1 MNKNVRKYL
10 RDIRSLFPKFGKEER
25 KYLNGI
31 KSMIADCPN
40 EESLSDR
47 ERLEAAY
54 GTPEEVVRGFYV
66 GSSCAVSGKADD
78 RYILK
83 YMSLARRKFPFVRH
97 PEEEYLQNKAWSI
110 EDWFSDKELKNVD
123 DIINV
128 FGEPDDIYTE
138 YLGLRENDSYLGRY
152 RTYRR
157 KRNAACACL
166 LILVLVLT
174 AAGRWIDLSSVKR
187 SDNGGITLKTASTA
201 GDGENG
207 MIDSPENGKTQ
218 MGAEIT
224 FVGKEKPDTYQSE
237 TVQPGQSSS
246 GSSGNS
252 YTQIQQVG
260 EIKQLDMRSEQKI
273 EGIYTNKNADVVI
286 GYTDISNLKCSIS
299 DIRKI
304 TGLNVGTYRIDMP
317 DKFETANAYLTGQ
330 LVEGNNDIDIFILYA
345 DTALGDLLDEEG
357 ICYPLNSSK
366 IISEENEMMFD
377 DIADGFKTESGSIWG
392 IPCNYYMFVMAA
404 LPENMGKEGL
414 SEDIFDDIF
423 TMTDALKSLSLDD
436 RNKKVYIM
444 GEQYGLA
451 LMSSY
456 IANNK
461 GNTDYSSELFRNF
474 FKVMWDGWN
483 MYGQS
488 GWANHK
494 LMGSGNRTV
503 KINGKKTQLS
513 TYKLARYFDEETTLF
528 NMVTERDIL
537 NEDILPEGARIYPIP
552 PISKDYRPEYNGQ
565 MVMVINP
572 NSRHKENALKVL
584 EAVTEFNHQTGQ
596 LGVIY
601 DNISDYP
608 DFYETDSDVF
618 KQIYEINKN
627 AVFSPGGIALSV
639 WSNDIRPYQQKKTDL
654 DTVIKTMQDKEAA
667 LDELIFE
674 KTKGKQG

>member
-10 RDIRSLFPKFGKEER
+10 RDIRSLFPKFGKKER
-25 KYLNGI
+25 KYLDGF
-31 KSMIADCPN
+31 KSMIEDCPD

-54 GTPEEVVRGFYV
+54 GTPEEVVRGFFK
-66 GSSCAVSGKADD
+66 GDILAASGKAED

-83 YMSLARRKFPFVRH
+83 YISLARRKFPYISK

-110 EDWFSDKELKNVD
+110 EDWFSEKELRNVD

-128 FGEPDDIYTE
+128 FGEPGDIYTE
-138 YLGLRENDSYLGRY
+138 YLGLRENGSYLGRY

-157 KRNAACACL
+157 KRYAACACL
-166 LILVLVLT
+166 LILTLVVT
-174 AAGRWIDLSSVKR
+174 AVGQWVYLSPVRR
-187 SDNGGITLKTASTA
+187 SNDGGITIKTASVV
-201 GDGENG
+201 GGGEDG
-207 MIDSPENGKTQ
+207 MTDSSEYGKTQ
-218 MGAEIT
+218 T
-224 FVGKEKPDTYQSE
+224 DVGYSG
-237 TVQPGQSSS
+237 TVQPEMVQQDSIPTDSIGNAS
-246 GSSGNS
+246 G
-252 YTQIQQVG
+252 YYVQPVG
-260 EIKQLDMRSEQKI
+260 EITQLDMRSEQKI
-273 EGIYTNKNADVVI
+273 ERIYNNKNADAVI

-317 DKFETANAYLTGQ
+317 DNLETANAYLTGQ
-330 LVEGNNDIDIFILYA
+330 LVEGNNDIDIFILNA
-345 DTALGDLLDEEG
+345 NTAFGDLLDEEG

-392 IPCNYYMFVMAA
+392 IPCNYYMYVIAT
-404 LPENMGKEGL
+404 LPENMEKEGL
-414 SEDIFDDIF
+414 SEDIFDDVF
-423 TMTDALKSLSLDD
+423 NMTDALKSLSLDD

-444 GEQYGLA
+444 GEQYGFA
-451 LMSSY
+451 LLSSY

-461 GNTDYSSELFRNF
+461 GYTDYNSELFRNS
-474 FKVMWDGWN
+474 FKVMWDGWV
-483 MYGQS
+483 MYSQG
-488 GWANHK
+488 GWGNHK

-503 KINGKKTQLS
+503 RINGKKTQLS

-528 NMVTERDIL
+528 NMVTEREIL

-552 PISKDYRPEYNGQ
+552 PISKEYKPEYNAS

-596 LGVIY
+596 LGVVY
-601 DNISDYP
+601 ENISDYP
-608 DFYETDSDVF
+608 EFYETDSDFF

-667 LDELIFE
+667 LDELILE

>member
-10 RDIRSLFPKFGKEER
+10 RDIRSLFPKFGKKER
-25 KYLNGI
+25 KYLDGF
-31 KSMIADCPN
+31 KSMIEDCPD

-54 GTPEEVVRGFYV
+54 GTPEEVVRGFFK
-66 GSSCAVSGKADD
+66 GDICAASGKAED

-83 YMSLARRKFPFVRH
+83 YISLARRKFPYISK
-97 PEEEYLQNKAWSI
+97 PEEEYLQDKAWSI
-110 EDWFSDKELKNVD
+110 EDWFSEKELRNVD

-128 FGEPDDIYTE
+128 FGEPGDIYTE
-138 YLGLRENDSYLGRY
+138 YLGLRENGSYLGRY

-157 KRNAACACL
+157 KRYAACACL
-166 LILVLVLT
+166 LILTLVVT
-174 AAGRWIDLSSVKR
+174 AVGQWVYLSPVRR
-187 SDNGGITLKTASTA
+187 SNDGGITIKTASVV
-201 GDGENG
+201 GGGEDG
-207 MIDSPENGKTQ
+207 MTDSSEYGKTQ
-218 MGAEIT
+218 TDAGYS
-224 FVGKEKPDTYQSE
+224 G
-237 TVQPGQSSS
+237 TVQPEMVQQDSIPTDSIGNAS
-246 GSSGNS
+246 G
-252 YTQIQQVG
+252 YYVQPVG
-260 EIKQLDMRSEQKI
+260 EITQLDMRSEQKI
-273 EGIYTNKNADVVI
+273 ERIYNNKNADVVI

-317 DKFETANAYLTGQ
+317 DNIETANAYLTGQ

-377 DIADGFKTESGSIWG
+377 DIADGYKTESGSIWG

-404 LPENMGKEGL
+404 LPENMEKEGL
-414 SEDIFDDIF
+414 SEDIFDDVF
-423 TMTDALKSLSLDD
+423 NMTDALKSLSLDD

-444 GEQYGLA
+444 GEQYGFA

-483 MYGQS
+483 MYGQG

-552 PISKDYRPEYNGQ
+552 PISMDYRPKYNGQ

-601 DNISDYP
+601 ENISDYP

-667 LDELIFE
+667 LDELILE
-674 KTKGKQG
+674 KAKGKQG

>member
-10 RDIRSLFPKFGKEER
+10 RDIRSLFPKFGKKER
-25 KYLNGI
+25 KYLDGF
-31 KSMIADCPN
+31 KSMIEDCPD

-54 GTPEEVVRGFYV
+54 GTPEEVVRGFFK
-66 GSSCAVSGKADD
+66 GDICAASGKAED

-83 YMSLARRKFPFVRH
+83 YISLARRKFPYISK
-97 PEEEYLQNKAWSI
+97 PEEEYLQNKVWSI
-110 EDWFSDKELKNVD
+110 EDWFSEKELRNVD

-128 FGEPDDIYTE
+128 FGEPGDIYTE
-138 YLGLRENDSYLGRY
+138 YLGLRENGSYLGRY

-157 KRNAACACL
+157 KRDAACACL
-166 LILVLVLT
+166 LILTLVVT
-174 AAGRWIDLSSVKR
+174 AVGQWVYLSPVRR
-187 SDNGGITLKTASTA
+187 SNDGGITIKTASVV
-201 GDGENG
+201 GGGEDG
-207 MIDSPENGKTQ
+207 MTDSSEYGKTQ
-218 MGAEIT
+218 TDAGYS
-224 FVGKEKPDTYQSE
+224 G
-237 TVQPGQSSS
+237 TVQPEMVQQDSIPTDSIGNVS
-246 GSSGNS
+246 G
-252 YTQIQQVG
+252 YYMQPVG
-260 EIKQLDMRSEQKI
+260 EIKQLDIRSEQKI

-317 DKFETANAYLTGQ
+317 DNLETANAYLTGQ
-330 LVEGNNDIDIFILYA
+330 LVEGNNDIDIFILNA

-392 IPCNYYMFVMAA
+392 IPCSYYMFVMAA
-404 LPENMGKEGL
+404 LPENMEKEGL

-444 GEQYGLA
+444 GDQYGFA

-461 GNTDYSSELFRNF
+461 GNTDYNSELFRNS
-474 FKVMWDGWN
+474 FKVMWDGWE
-483 MYGQS
+483 MYSQG
-488 GWANHK
+488 GWGNHK

-503 KINGKKTQLS
+503 RINGKKTQLS
-513 TYKLARYFDEETTLF
+513 TYKLARFFDEETTLF

-552 PISKDYRPEYNGQ
+552 PISKEYKPECNVS

-601 DNISDYP
+601 ENISDYP
-608 DFYETDSDVF
+608 EFYETDSDFF

-627 AVFSPGGIALSV
+627 AVFLPGGITLSV

-667 LDELIFE
+667 LDELILE

>member
-10 RDIRSLFPKFGKEER
+10 RDIRSLFPKFGKKER
-25 KYLNGI
+25 KYLDGF
-31 KSMIADCPN
+31 KSMIEDCPD

-54 GTPEEVVRGFYV
+54 GTPEEVVCGFFK
-66 GSSCAVSGKADD
+66 GDICAASGKAED

-83 YMSLARRKFPFVRH
+83 YISLARRKFPYISK

-110 EDWFSDKELKNVD
+110 EDWFSEKELRNVD

-128 FGEPDDIYTE
+128 FGEPGDIYTE
-138 YLGLRENDSYLGRY
+138 YLGLRENGSYLGRY

-157 KRNAACACL
+157 KRYAACACL
-166 LILVLVLT
+166 LILTLVVT
-174 AAGRWIDLSSVKR
+174 AIGQWVYLSPVRR
-187 SDNGGITLKTASTA
+187 SNDGGITIKTASVV
-201 GDGENG
+201 GGGEDG
-207 MIDSPENGKTQ
+207 MTDSSEYGKTQ
-218 MGAEIT
+218 TDAEYS
-224 FVGKEKPDTYQSE
+224 G
-237 TVQPGQSSS
+237 TVQPEMVQQDSIPTDSIGNAS
-246 GSSGNS
+246 G
-252 YTQIQQVG
+252 YYMQPVG
-260 EIKQLDMRSEQKI
+260 EIKQLDIRSEQKI
-273 EGIYTNKNADVVI
+273 EGIYNNKNADVVI

-317 DKFETANAYLTGQ
+317 DNLETANAYLTGQ
-330 LVEGNNDIDIFILYA
+330 LVEGNNDIDIFILNA
-345 DTALGDLLDEEG
+345 NTAFGDLLDEEG

-392 IPCNYYMFVMAA
+392 IPCNYYMYVIAT
-404 LPENMGKEGL
+404 LPENMEIEGL

-444 GEQYGLA
+444 GEQYGFA

-461 GNTDYSSELFRNF
+461 GNTDYNSALFRNS
-474 FKVMWDGWN
+474 FKVMWDGWE
-483 MYGQS
+483 MYSQG
-488 GWANHK
+488 GLGNHK

-503 KINGKKTQLS
+503 RINGKKTQLS

-552 PISKDYRPEYNGQ
+552 PISKEYKPEYNAS

-601 DNISDYP
+601 ENISDYP
-608 DFYETDSDVF
+608 EFYETDSDFF

-627 AVFSPGGIALSV
+627 AVFSPGGITLSV

-667 LDELIFE
+667 LDELILE

>member
-10 RDIRSLFPKFGKEER
+10 RDIRSLFPKFGKKER
-25 KYLNGI
+25 KYLDGF
-31 KSMIADCPN
+31 KSMIEDCPD

-54 GTPEEVVRGFYV
+54 GTPEEVVRGFFK
-66 GSSCAVSGKADD
+66 GDICAASGKAED

-83 YMSLARRKFPFVRH
+83 YISLARRKFPYISK

-110 EDWFSDKELKNVD
+110 EDWFSEKELRNVD

-128 FGEPDDIYTE
+128 FGEPGDIYTE
-138 YLGLRENDSYLGRY
+138 YLGLRENGSYLGRY

-157 KRNAACACL
+157 KRYAACACL
-166 LILVLVLT
+166 LILTLVVT
-174 AAGRWIDLSSVKR
+174 AVGQWVYLSPVRR
-187 SDNGGITLKTASTA
+187 SNDGGITIKTASVV
-201 GDGENG
+201 GGGEDG
-207 MIDSPENGKTQ
+207 MTDSSEYGKTQ
-218 MGAEIT
+218 TDAGYS
-224 FVGKEKPDTYQSE
+224 G
-237 TVQPGQSSS
+237 TVQPEMVQQDSIPTDSIGNAS
-246 GSSGNS
+246 G
-252 YTQIQQVG
+252 YYVQPVG
-260 EIKQLDMRSEQKI
+260 EITQLDMRSEQKI

-317 DKFETANAYLTGQ
+317 DNFETANAYLTGQ

-345 DTALGDLLDEEG
+345 DSTSGDLLDEEG

-392 IPCNYYMFVMAA
+392 IPCNCYMYVIAT
-404 LPENMGKEGL
+404 LPENMEIEGL

-444 GEQYGLA
+444 GEQYGFA

-461 GNTDYSSELFRNF
+461 GNTDYNSELFRNS
-474 FKVMWDGWN
+474 FKVMWNGWE
-483 MYGQS
+483 MYSQG
-488 GWANHK
+488 GWGNHK

-552 PISKDYRPEYNGQ
+552 PISKEYKPECNVS

-596 LGVIY
+596 LGVVY
-601 DNISDYP
+601 ENISDYP
-608 DFYETDSDVF
+608 EFYETDSDFF

-627 AVFSPGGIALSV
+627 AVFSPGGITLSV

-667 LDELIFE
+667 LDELILE

>member
-10 RDIRSLFPKFGKEER
+10 RDIRSLFPKFGKKER
-25 KYLNGI
+25 KYLDGF
-31 KSMIADCPN
+31 KSMIEDCPD

-54 GTPEEVVRGFYV
+54 GTPEEVVRGFFK
-66 GSSCAVSGKADD
+66 GDICAASGKAED

-83 YMSLARRKFPFVRH
+83 YISLARRKFPYISK

-110 EDWFSDKELKNVD
+110 EDWFSEKELRNVD

-128 FGEPDDIYTE
+128 FGEPGDIYTE
-138 YLGLRENDSYLGRY
+138 YLGLRENGSYLGRY

-157 KRNAACACL
+157 KRYAACACL
-166 LILVLVLT
+166 LILTLVVT
-174 AAGRWIDLSSVKR
+174 AVGQWVYLSPVRR
-187 SDNGGITLKTASTA
+187 SNDGGITIKTASVV
-201 GDGENG
+201 GGGEDG
-207 MIDSPENGKTQ
+207 MTDSSEYGKTQ
-218 MGAEIT
+218 TDAGYS
-224 FVGKEKPDTYQSE
+224 G
-237 TVQPGQSSS
+237 TVQPEMVQQDSIPTDSIGNAS
-246 GSSGNS
+246 G
-252 YTQIQQVG
+252 YYVQPVG
-260 EIKQLDMRSEQKI
+260 EITQLDMRSEQKI
-273 EGIYTNKNADVVI
+273 ERIYNNKNADVVI

-317 DKFETANAYLTGQ
+317 DNIETANAYLTGQ

-377 DIADGFKTESGSIWG
+377 DIADGYKTESGSIWG

-404 LPENMGKEGL
+404 LPENMEKEGL
-414 SEDIFDDIF
+414 SEDIFDDVF
-423 TMTDALKSLSLDD
+423 NMTDALKSLSLDD

-444 GEQYGLA
+444 GEQYGFA

-483 MYGQS
+483 MYGQG

-552 PISKDYRPEYNGQ
+552 PISMDYRPKYNGQ

-601 DNISDYP
+601 ENISDYP

-667 LDELIFE
+667 LDELILE

>member
-10 RDIRSLFPKFGKEER
+10 RDIRSLFPKFGKKER
-25 KYLNGI
+25 KYLDGF
-31 KSMIADCPN
+31 KSMIEDCPD

-54 GTPEEVVRGFYV
+54 GTPEEVVRGFFK
-66 GSSCAVSGKADD
+66 GDICAASGKAED

-83 YMSLARRKFPFVRH
+83 YISLARRKFPYISK

-110 EDWFSDKELKNVD
+110 EDWFSEKELRNVD

-128 FGEPDDIYTE
+128 FGEPGDIYTE
-138 YLGLRENDSYLGRY
+138 YLGLRENGSYLGRY

-157 KRNAACACL
+157 KRYAACACL
-166 LILVLVLT
+166 LILTLVVT
-174 AAGRWIDLSSVKR
+174 AVGQWVYLSPVRR
-187 SDNGGITLKTASTA
+187 SNDGGITIKTASVV
-201 GDGENG
+201 GGGEDG
-207 MIDSPENGKTQ
+207 MTDSSEYGKTQ
-218 MGAEIT
+218 TDAEYS
-224 FVGKEKPDTYQSE
+224 G
-237 TVQPGQSSS
+237 TVQPEMVQQDSIPTDSIGNAS
-246 GSSGNS
+246 G
-252 YTQIQQVG
+252 YYMQPVG
-260 EIKQLDMRSEQKI
+260 EIKQLDIRSEQKI
-273 EGIYTNKNADVVI
+273 EGIYNNKNADVVI

-317 DKFETANAYLTGQ
+317 DNLETANAYLTGQ

-392 IPCNYYMFVMAA
+392 IPCNYYMYVIAT
-404 LPENMGKEGL
+404 LPENMEIEGL

-444 GEQYGLA
+444 GEQYGFA
-451 LMSSY
+451 LMSTY

-552 PISKDYRPEYNGQ
+552 PISKEYKPEYNAS

-601 DNISDYP
+601 ENISDYP
-608 DFYETDSDVF
+608 EFYETDSDFF

-627 AVFSPGGIALSV
+627 AVFSPGGITLSV

-667 LDELIFE
+667 LDELILE

>member
-10 RDIRSLFPKFGKEER
+10 RDIRSLFPKFGKKER
-25 KYLNGI
+25 KYLDGF
-31 KSMIADCPN
+31 KSMIEDCPD

-47 ERLEAAY
+47 ERREAAY
-54 GTPEEVVRGFYV
+54 GTPEEVVRGFFK
-66 GSSCAVSGKADD
+66 GDKCAASGKAED

-83 YMSLARRKFPFVRH
+83 YISLARRKFPYISK

-110 EDWFSDKELKNVD
+110 EDWFSEKELRNVD

-128 FGEPDDIYTE
+128 FGEPGDIYTE
-138 YLGLRENDSYLGRY
+138 YLGLRENGSYLGRY

-157 KRNAACACL
+157 KRYAACACL
-166 LILVLVLT
+166 LILTLVVT
-174 AAGRWIDLSSVKR
+174 AVGQWVYLSPVRR
-187 SDNGGITLKTASTA
+187 SNDGGITIKTASVV
-201 GDGENG
+201 GGGEDG
-207 MIDSPENGKTQ
+207 MTDSSEYGKTQ
-218 MGAEIT
+218 TDAGYS
-224 FVGKEKPDTYQSE
+224 G
-237 TVQPGQSSS
+237 TVQPEMVQQDSIPTDSIGNAS
-246 GSSGNS
+246 G
-252 YTQIQQVG
+252 YYMQPVG

-317 DKFETANAYLTGQ
+317 DNLETANAYLTGQ

-345 DTALGDLLDEEG
+345 NTALGDLLDEEG

-392 IPCNYYMFVMAA
+392 IPWNYYMFVMAA
-404 LPENMGKEGL
+404 LPENMEKEGL
-414 SEDIFDDIF
+414 SEDIFDDVF
-423 TMTDALKSLSLDD
+423 NMTDALKSLSLDY

-461 GNTDYSSELFRNF
+461 GNTDYNSELFRNS
-474 FKVMWDGWN
+474 FKVMWDGWE
-483 MYGQS
+483 MYSQG
-488 GWANHK
+488 GWGNHK

-552 PISKDYRPEYNGQ
+552 PISKEYKPECNVS

-596 LGVIY
+596 LGVVY
-601 DNISDYP
+601 ENISDYP

-654 DTVIKTMQDKEAA
+654 DTIIKTMQDKEAA

>member
-10 RDIRSLFPKFGKEER
+10 RDIRSLFPKFGKKER
-25 KYLNGI
+25 KYLDGF
-31 KSMIADCPN
+31 KSMIEDCPD

-54 GTPEEVVRGFYV
+54 GTPEEVVRGFFK
-66 GSSCAVSGKADD
+66 GDICAASGKAED

-83 YMSLARRKFPFVRH
+83 YISLARRKFPYISK

-110 EDWFSDKELKNVD
+110 EDWFSEKELRNVD

-128 FGEPDDIYTE
+128 FGEPGDIYTE
-138 YLGLRENDSYLGRY
+138 YLGLPENGSYLGRY

-157 KRNAACACL
+157 KRYAACACL
-166 LILVLVLT
+166 LIFTLVVT
-174 AAGRWIDLSSVKR
+174 AVGQWVYLSPVRR
-187 SDNGGITLKTASTA
+187 SNDGGITIKTASVV
-201 GDGENG
+201 GGGEDG
-207 MIDSPENGKTQ
+207 MTDSSEYGKTQ
-218 MGAEIT
+218 TDAGYS
-224 FVGKEKPDTYQSE
+224 G
-237 TVQPGQSSS
+237 TVQPEMVQQDSIPTDSIGNAS
-246 GSSGNS
+246 G
-252 YTQIQQVG
+252 YYVQPVG
-260 EIKQLDMRSEQKI
+260 EITQLDMRSEQKI

-317 DKFETANAYLTGQ
+317 DNIETANAYLTGQ

-377 DIADGFKTESGSIWG
+377 DIADGYKTESGSIWG

-404 LPENMGKEGL
+404 LPENMEKEGL

-444 GEQYGLA
+444 GEQYGFA

-483 MYGQS
+483 MYGQG
-488 GWANHK
+488 GWGNHK

-552 PISKDYRPEYNGQ
+552 PISKEYKPECNVS

-601 DNISDYP
+601 ENISDYP

-667 LDELIFE
+667 LDELILE

>member
-10 RDIRSLFPKFGKEER
+10 RDIRSLFPKFGKKER
-25 KYLNGI
+25 KYLDGF
-31 KSMIADCPN
+31 KSMIEDCPD

-54 GTPEEVVRGFYV
+54 GTPEEVVRGFFK
-66 GSSCAVSGKADD
+66 GDICAASGKAED

-83 YMSLARRKFPFVRH
+83 YISLARRKFPYISK

-110 EDWFSDKELKNVD
+110 EDWFSEKELRNVD

-128 FGEPDDIYTE
+128 FGEPGDIYTE
-138 YLGLRENDSYLGRY
+138 YLGLRENGSYLGRY
-152 RTYRR
+152 RSYRR
-157 KRNAACACL
+157 KRYAACACL
-166 LILVLVLT
+166 LILTLVVT
-174 AAGRWIDLSSVKR
+174 AVGQWVYLSPVRR
-187 SDNGGITLKTASTA
+187 SNDGGITIKTASVV
-201 GDGENG
+201 GGGEDG
-207 MIDSPENGKTQ
+207 MTDSSEYGKTQ
-218 MGAEIT
+218 TDAGYS
-224 FVGKEKPDTYQSE
+224 G
-237 TVQPGQSSS
+237 TVQPEMVQQDSIPTDSIGNAS
-246 GSSGNS
+246 G
-252 YTQIQQVG
+252 YYVQPVG
-260 EIKQLDMRSEQKI
+260 EITQLDMRSEQKI
-273 EGIYTNKNADVVI
+273 ERIYTNKNADVVI

-317 DKFETANAYLTGQ
+317 DNLETANAYLTGQ
-330 LVEGNNDIDIFILYA
+330 LVEGNNDIDIFILNA
-345 DTALGDLLDEEG
+345 NTAFGDLLDEEG

-392 IPCNYYMFVMAA
+392 IPCSYYMFVMAA
-404 LPENMGKEGL
+404 LPENMEKEGL

-444 GEQYGLA
+444 GDQYGFA

-461 GNTDYSSELFRNF
+461 GNTDYNSELFRNS
-474 FKVMWDGWN
+474 FKVMWDGWV
-483 MYGQS
+483 MYSQG
-488 GWANHK
+488 GWGNHK

-503 KINGKKTQLS
+503 RINGKKTQLS

-528 NMVTERDIL
+528 NMVTEREIL

-552 PISKDYRPEYNGQ
+552 PISKEYKPECNVS

-584 EAVTEFNHQTGQ
+584 EAVTDFNHQTGQ

-601 DNISDYP
+601 ENISDYP
-608 DFYETDSDVF
+608 EFYETDSDFF

-627 AVFSPGGIALSV
+627 AVFSAGGITLSV
-639 WSNDIRPYQQKKTDL
+639 WGNDIKPYQQKKTDL

-674 KTKGKQG
+674 KTKEKQG

>member
-10 RDIRSLFPKFGKEER
+10 RDIRSLFPKFGKKER
-25 KYLNGI
+25 KYLDGF
-31 KSMIADCPN
+31 KSMIEDCPD

-54 GTPEEVVRGFYV
+54 GTPEEVVRGFFK
-66 GSSCAVSGKADD
+66 GDICAASGKAED

-83 YMSLARRKFPFVRH
+83 YISLARRKFPYISK

-110 EDWFSDKELKNVD
+110 EDWFSEKELRNVD

-128 FGEPDDIYTE
+128 FGEPGDIYTE
-138 YLGLRENDSYLGRY
+138 YLGLRENSSYLGRY

-157 KRNAACACL
+157 KRYAACACL
-166 LILVLVLT
+166 LILTLVVT
-174 AAGRWIDLSSVKR
+174 AVGQWVYLSPVRR
-187 SDNGGITLKTASTA
+187 SNDGGITIKTASVV
-201 GDGENG
+201 GGGEDG
-207 MIDSPENGKTQ
+207 MTDSSEYGKTQ
-218 MGAEIT
+218 TDAGYS
-224 FVGKEKPDTYQSE
+224 G
-237 TVQPGQSSS
+237 TVQPEMVQQDSIPTDSIGNAS
-246 GSSGNS
+246 G
-252 YTQIQQVG
+252 YYVQPVG
-260 EIKQLDMRSEQKI
+260 EITQLDMRSEQKI
-273 EGIYTNKNADVVI
+273 ERIYNNKNADVVI

-317 DKFETANAYLTGQ
+317 DNLETTNAYLTGQ
-330 LVEGNNDIDIFILYA
+330 LVEGNNDIDIFILNA
-345 DTALGDLLDEEG
+345 NTAFGDLLDEEG

-392 IPCNYYMFVMAA
+392 IPCSYYMYVIAT
-404 LPENMGKEGL
+404 LPENMEIEGL

-461 GNTDYSSELFRNF
+461 GNTDYNSELFRNSF
-474 FKVMWDGWN
+474 TVMWDGWE
-483 MYGQS
+483 MYSQG
-488 GWANHK
+488 GWGNHK

-552 PISKDYRPEYNGQ
+552 PISKEYKPECNVS

-596 LGVIY
+596 LGVVY
-601 DNISDYP
+601 ENISDYP
-608 DFYETDSDVF
+608 EFYETDSDFF

-627 AVFSPGGIALSV
+627 AVFSPGGITLSV
-639 WSNDIRPYQQKKTDL
+639 WSNDIRPYQQKETDL

-667 LDELIFE
+667 LDELILE

>member
-25 KYLNGI
+25 KYLNGF
-31 KSMIADCPN
+31 KSMIADCPD

-54 GTPEEVVRGFYV
+54 GTPEEVVRGFFK
-66 GSSCAVSGKADD
+66 GDICAASGKAED

-83 YMSLARRKFPFVRH
+83 YISLARRKFPYISK

-110 EDWFSDKELKNVD
+110 EDWFSEKELRNVD

-128 FGEPDDIYTE
+128 FGEPGDIYTE
-138 YLGLRENDSYLGRY
+138 YLGLRENGSYLGRY

-157 KRNAACACL
+157 KRYAACACL
-166 LILVLVLT
+166 LILTLVVT
-174 AAGRWIDLSSVKR
+174 AVGQWVYLSPVRR
-187 SDNGGITLKTASTA
+187 SNDGGITVKTASVV
-201 GDGENG
+201 GGGEDR
-207 MIDSPENGKTQ
+207 MTDSSEYGKTQ
-218 MGAEIT
+218 TDAGYS
-224 FVGKEKPDTYQSE
+224 G
-237 TVQPGQSSS
+237 TVQPEMVQQDSIPTDSIGNAS
-246 GSSGNS
+246 G
-252 YTQIQQVG
+252 YYMQPVG
-260 EIKQLDMRSEQKI
+260 EIKQLDIRSEQKI
-273 EGIYTNKNADVVI
+273 EGIYTNKNANVVI

-317 DKFETANAYLTGQ
+317 DNFETANSYLTGQ

-377 DIADGFKTESGSIWG
+377 DIADGYKTESGSIWG

-404 LPENMGKEGL
+404 LPENMEKEGL
-414 SEDIFDDIF
+414 SEDIFVDIF
-423 TMTDALKSLSLDD
+423 TMTDGLKSLSLDD

-444 GEQYGLA
+444 GEQYGFA
-451 LMSSY
+451 LMSTY

-483 MYGQS
+483 MYGQG

-601 DNISDYP
+601 ENISDYP
-608 DFYETDSDVF
+608 EFYETDSDFF

-667 LDELIFE
+667 LDELILE

>member
-10 RDIRSLFPKFGKEER
+10 RDIRSLFPKFGKKER
-25 KYLNGI
+25 KYLDGF
-31 KSMIADCPN
+31 KSMIEDCPD

-54 GTPEEVVRGFYV
+54 GTPEEVVRGFFK
-66 GSSCAVSGKADD
+66 GDICAASGKAED

-83 YMSLARRKFPFVRH
+83 YISLARRKFPYISK

-110 EDWFSDKELKNVD
+110 EDWFSEKELRNVD

-128 FGEPDDIYTE
+128 FGEPGDIYTE
-138 YLGLRENDSYLGRY
+138 YLGLRENGSYLGRY

-157 KRNAACACL
+157 KRYAACACL
-166 LILVLVLT
+166 LILTLVVT
-174 AAGRWIDLSSVKR
+174 AVGQWVYLSPVRR
-187 SDNGGITLKTASTA
+187 SNDGGITIKTASVV
-201 GDGENG
+201 GGGEDG
-207 MIDSPENGKTQ
+207 MTDSSEYGKTQ
-218 MGAEIT
+218 TDAGYS
-224 FVGKEKPDTYQSE
+224 G
-237 TVQPGQSSS
+237 TVQPEMVQQGSIPTDSIGNAS
-246 GSSGNS
+246 G
-252 YTQIQQVG
+252 YYMQPVG

-273 EGIYTNKNADVVI
+273 ERIYNNKNSDVVI

-317 DKFETANAYLTGQ
+317 DNLETANAYLTGQ

-345 DTALGDLLDEEG
+345 NTALGDLLDEEG

-392 IPCNYYMFVMAA
+392 IPCNYYMYVMAA
-404 LPENMGKEGL
+404 LPENMEKEGF
-414 SEDIFDDIF
+414 SEDIFDDVF
-423 TMTDALKSLSLDD
+423 NMTDALKSLSLDD

-444 GEQYGLA
+444 GEQYGFA
-451 LMSSY
+451 LLSSY

-461 GNTDYSSELFRNF
+461 GNTDYNSELFRNS

-483 MYGQS
+483 MYSQG
-488 GWANHK
+488 GWGNHK

-503 KINGKKTQLS
+503 RINGKKTQLS

-552 PISKDYRPEYNGQ
+552 PISKEYKPECNVS

-596 LGVIY
+596 LGVVY
-601 DNISDYP
+601 ENISDYP
-608 DFYETDSDVF
+608 EFYETDSDFF

-667 LDELIFE
+667 LDELILE

>member
-10 RDIRSLFPKFGKEER
+10 RDIRSLFPKFGKKER
-25 KYLNGI
+25 KYLDGF
-31 KSMIADCPN
+31 KSMIEDCPD

-54 GTPEEVVRGFYV
+54 GTPEEVVCGFFK
-66 GSSCAVSGKADD
+66 GDICAASGKAED

-83 YMSLARRKFPFVRH
+83 YISLARRKFPYISK

-110 EDWFSDKELKNVD
+110 EDWFSEKELRNVD

-128 FGEPDDIYTE
+128 FGEPGDIYTE
-138 YLGLRENDSYLGRY
+138 YLGLRENGSYLGRY

-157 KRNAACACL
+157 KRYAACACL
-166 LILVLVLT
+166 LILTLVVT
-174 AAGRWIDLSSVKR
+174 AVGQWVYLSPVRR
-187 SDNGGITLKTASTA
+187 SNDGGITIKTASVV
-201 GDGENG
+201 GGGEDG
-207 MIDSPENGKTQ
+207 MTDSSEYGKTQ
-218 MGAEIT
+218 TDAGYS
-224 FVGKEKPDTYQSE
+224 G
-237 TVQPGQSSS
+237 TVQPEMVQQDSIPTDSIGNAS
-246 GSSGNS
+246 G
-252 YTQIQQVG
+252 YYMQPVG
-260 EIKQLDMRSEQKI
+260 EITQLDMRSEQKI

-317 DKFETANAYLTGQ
+317 DNLETANAYLTGQ
-330 LVEGNNDIDIFILYA
+330 LVEGNNDIDIFILNA
-345 DTALGDLLDEEG
+345 NTAFGDLLDEEG

-392 IPCNYYMFVMAA
+392 IPCSYYMFVMAA
-404 LPENMGKEGL
+404 LPENMEKEGL

-444 GEQYGLA
+444 GEQYGFA

-537 NEDILPEGARIYPIP
+537 NEDILPEGARIYPVP
-552 PISKDYRPEYNGQ
+552 PISKEYKPECNVS

-601 DNISDYP
+601 ENISDYP

-654 DTVIKTMQDKEAA
+654 DTVIKTMHDKEAA

-674 KTKGKQG
+674 KTKEKQG

>member
-10 RDIRSLFPKFGKEER
+10 RDIRSLFPKFGKKER
-25 KYLNGI
+25 KYLDGF
-31 KSMIADCPN
+31 KSMIEDCPD

-54 GTPEEVVRGFYV
+54 GTPEEVVRGFFK
-66 GSSCAVSGKADD
+66 GDICAASEKAED

-83 YMSLARRKFPFVRH
+83 YISLARRKFPYISK

-110 EDWFSDKELKNVD
+110 EDWFSEKELRNVD

-128 FGEPDDIYTE
+128 FGEPGDIYTE
-138 YLGLRENDSYLGRY
+138 YLGLRENGSYLGRY

-157 KRNAACACL
+157 KRYAACACL
-166 LILVLVLT
+166 LILTLVVT
-174 AAGRWIDLSSVKR
+174 AVGQWVYLSPVRR
-187 SDNGGITLKTASTA
+187 SNDGGITIKTASVV
-201 GDGENG
+201 GGGEDG
-207 MIDSPENGKTQ
+207 MTDSSEYGKTQ
-218 MGAEIT
+218 TDAGYS
-224 FVGKEKPDTYQSE
+224 G
-237 TVQPGQSSS
+237 TVQPEMVQQDSIPTDSIGNAS
-246 GSSGNS
+246 G
-252 YTQIQQVG
+252 YYMQPVG
-260 EIKQLDMRSEQKI
+260 EITQLDIRSEQKI

-286 GYTDISNLKCSIS
+286 GYTDISSLKCSIS

-317 DKFETANAYLTGQ
+317 DNIETANAYLTGQ

-377 DIADGFKTESGSIWG
+377 DIADGYKTESGSIWG

-404 LPENMGKEGL
+404 LPENMEKEGL

-444 GEQYGLA
+444 GEQYGFA

-483 MYGQS
+483 MYGQG

-513 TYKLARYFDEETTLF
+513 TYKLARYFDEENTLF

-601 DNISDYP
+601 ENISDYP

-667 LDELIFE
+667 LDELILE

>member
-10 RDIRSLFPKFGKEER
+10 RDIRSLFPKFGKKER
-25 KYLNGI
+25 KYLDGF
-31 KSMIADCPN
+31 KSMIEDCPD

-54 GTPEEVVRGFYV
+54 GTPEEVVRGFFK
-66 GSSCAVSGKADD
+66 GDICAASGKAED

-83 YMSLARRKFPFVRH
+83 YISLARRKFPYISK

-110 EDWFSDKELKNVD
+110 EDWFSEKELRNVD

-128 FGEPDDIYTE
+128 FGEPGDIYTE
-138 YLGLRENDSYLGRY
+138 YLGLRENGSYLGRY
-152 RTYRR
+152 RSYRR
-157 KRNAACACL
+157 KRYAACACL
-166 LILVLVLT
+166 LILTLVVT
-174 AAGRWIDLSSVKR
+174 AIGQWVYLSPVRR
-187 SDNGGITLKTASTA
+187 SNDGGITVKTASVV
-201 GDGENG
+201 GGGEDG
-207 MIDSPENGKTQ
+207 MTDSSEYGKTQ
-218 MGAEIT
+218 T
-224 FVGKEKPDTYQSE
+224 DVGYSG
-237 TVQPGQSSS
+237 TVQPEMVQQDSIPTDSIGNAS
-246 GSSGNS
+246 G
-252 YTQIQQVG
+252 YYVQPVG
-260 EIKQLDMRSEQKI
+260 EITQLDMRSEQKI

-317 DKFETANAYLTGQ
+317 DNLETANAYLTGQ
-330 LVEGNNDIDIFILYA
+330 LVEGNNDIDIFILNA
-345 DTALGDLLDEEG
+345 NTAFGDLLDEEG

-392 IPCNYYMFVMAA
+392 IPCSYYMFVMAA
-404 LPENMGKEGL
+404 LPENMEKEGL
-414 SEDIFDDIF
+414 SEDIFDDAF
-423 TMTDALKSLSLDD
+423 NMTDALKSLSLDD

-444 GEQYGLA
+444 GEQYGFA

-461 GNTDYSSELFRNF
+461 GNTDYNSELFRNS
-474 FKVMWDGWN
+474 FKVMWDGWE
-483 MYGQS
+483 MYSQG
-488 GWANHK
+488 GWGNHK

-552 PISKDYRPEYNGQ
+552 PISKEYKPECNVS

-596 LGVIY
+596 LGVVY
-601 DNISDYP
+601 ENISDYP
-608 DFYETDSDVF
+608 EFYETDSDFF

-627 AVFSPGGIALSV
+627 AVFSPGGITLSV

-667 LDELIFE
+667 LDELILE

>member
-10 RDIRSLFPKFGKEER
+10 RDIRSLFPKFGKKER
-25 KYLNGI
+25 KYLDGF
-31 KSMIADCPN
+31 KSMIEDCPD

-54 GTPEEVVRGFYV
+54 GTPEEVVRGFFK
-66 GSSCAVSGKADD
+66 GDICAASGKAED

-83 YMSLARRKFPFVRH
+83 YISLARRKFPYISK

-110 EDWFSDKELKNVD
+110 EDWFSEKELRNVD

-128 FGEPDDIYTE
+128 FGEPGDIYTE
-138 YLGLRENDSYLGRY
+138 YLGLRENGSYLGRY

-157 KRNAACACL
+157 KRYAACACL
-166 LILVLVLT
+166 LILTLVVT
-174 AAGRWIDLSSVKR
+174 AVGQWVYLSPVRR
-187 SDNGGITLKTASTA
+187 SNDGGITIKTASVV
-201 GDGENG
+201 GGGEDG
-207 MIDSPENGKTQ
+207 MTDSSEYGKTQ
-218 MGAEIT
+218 TDAGYS
-224 FVGKEKPDTYQSE
+224 G
-237 TVQPGQSSS
+237 TVQPEMVQQDSIPTDSIGNAS
-246 GSSGNS
+246 G
-252 YTQIQQVG
+252 YYVQPVG
-260 EIKQLDMRSEQKI
+260 EITQLDMRSEQKI

-317 DKFETANAYLTGQ
+317 DNFETANAYLTGQ

-345 DTALGDLLDEEG
+345 DSTSGDLLDEEG

-392 IPCNYYMFVMAA
+392 IPCNCYMYVIAT
-404 LPENMGKEGL
+404 LPENMEIEGL

-444 GEQYGLA
+444 GEQYGFA

-461 GNTDYSSELFRNF
+461 GNTDYNSELFRNS
-474 FKVMWDGWN
+474 FKVMWDGWV
-483 MYGQS
+483 MYSQG
-488 GWANHK
+488 GWGNHK

-552 PISKDYRPEYNGQ
+552 PISKEYKPECNVS

-596 LGVIY
+596 LGVVY
-601 DNISDYP
+601 ENISDYP
-608 DFYETDSDVF
+608 EFYETDSDFF

-627 AVFSPGGIALSV
+627 AVFSPGGITLSV

-667 LDELIFE
+667 LDELILE

>member
-1 MNKNVRKYL
+1 
-10 RDIRSLFPKFGKEER
+10 
-25 KYLNGI
+25 
-31 KSMIADCPN
+31 
-40 EESLSDR
+40 
-47 ERLEAAY
+47 
-54 GTPEEVVRGFYV
+54 
-66 GSSCAVSGKADD
+66 
-78 RYILK
+78 
-83 YMSLARRKFPFVRH
+83 
-97 PEEEYLQNKAWSI
+97 
-110 EDWFSDKELKNVD
+110 
-123 DIINV
+123 
-128 FGEPDDIYTE
+128 
-138 YLGLRENDSYLGRY
+138 
-152 RTYRR
+152 
-157 KRNAACACL
+157 
-166 LILVLVLT
+166 
-174 AAGRWIDLSSVKR
+174 
-187 SDNGGITLKTASTA
+187 
-201 GDGENG
+201 
-207 MIDSPENGKTQ
+207 
-218 MGAEIT
+218 
-224 FVGKEKPDTYQSE
+224 
-237 TVQPGQSSS
+237 
-246 GSSGNS
+246 
-252 YTQIQQVG
+252 
-260 EIKQLDMRSEQKI
+260 
-273 EGIYTNKNADVVI
+273 
-286 GYTDISNLKCSIS
+286 
-299 DIRKI
+299 
-304 TGLNVGTYRIDMP
+304 MP
-317 DKFETANAYLTGQ
+317 DNLETTNAYLTGQ
-330 LVEGNNDIDIFILYA
+330 LVEGNNDIDIFILNA
-345 DTALGDLLDEEG
+345 NTAFGDLLDEEG

-392 IPCNYYMFVMAA
+392 IPCSYYMYVIAT
-404 LPENMGKEGL
+404 LPENMEIEGL

-461 GNTDYSSELFRNF
+461 GNTDYNSELFRNSF
-474 FKVMWDGWN
+474 TVMWDGWE
-483 MYGQS
+483 MYSQG
-488 GWANHK
+488 GWGNHK

-552 PISKDYRPEYNGQ
+552 PISKEYKPECNVS

-596 LGVIY
+596 LGVVY
-601 DNISDYP
+601 ENISDYP
-608 DFYETDSDVF
+608 EFYETDSDFF

-627 AVFSPGGIALSV
+627 AVFSPGGITLSV

-667 LDELIFE
+667 LDELILE

>member
-10 RDIRSLFPKFGKEER
+10 RDIRSLFPEFGKKER
-25 KYLNGI
+25 KYLDGF
-31 KSMIADCPN
+31 KSMIEDCPD

-54 GTPEEVVRGFYV
+54 GTPEEVVRGFFK
-66 GSSCAVSGKADD
+66 GDICAASGKAED

-83 YMSLARRKFPFVRH
+83 YISLARRKFPYISK

-110 EDWFSDKELKNVD
+110 EDWFSEKELRNVD

-128 FGEPDDIYTE
+128 FGEPGDIYTE
-138 YLGLRENDSYLGRY
+138 YLGLRENGSYLGRY
-152 RTYRR
+152 RSYRR
-157 KRNAACACL
+157 KRYAACACL
-166 LILVLVLT
+166 LILTLVVT
-174 AAGRWIDLSSVKR
+174 AVGQWVYLSPVRR
-187 SDNGGITLKTASTA
+187 SNDGGITIKTASVV
-201 GDGENG
+201 GGGEDG
-207 MIDSPENGKTQ
+207 MTDSSEYGKTQ
-218 MGAEIT
+218 T
-224 FVGKEKPDTYQSE
+224 DVGYSG
-237 TVQPGQSSS
+237 TVQPEMVQQDSIPTDSIGNAS
-246 GSSGNS
+246 G
-252 YTQIQQVG
+252 YYVQPVG
-260 EIKQLDMRSEQKI
+260 EITQLDMRSEQKI

-317 DKFETANAYLTGQ
+317 DNLETANAYLTGQ
-330 LVEGNNDIDIFILYA
+330 LVEGNNDIDIFILNA
-345 DTALGDLLDEEG
+345 NTAFGDLLDEEG

-392 IPCNYYMFVMAA
+392 IPCNYYMYVIAT
-404 LPENMGKEGL
+404 LPENMEIEGL

-444 GEQYGLA
+444 GEQYGFA

-461 GNTDYSSELFRNF
+461 NNTDYNSELFRNS
-474 FKVMWDGWN
+474 FKVMWDGWE
-483 MYGQS
+483 MYSQG
-488 GWANHK
+488 GWGNHK

-552 PISKDYRPEYNGQ
+552 PISKEYKPECNVS

-596 LGVIY
+596 LGVVY
-601 DNISDYP
+601 ENISDYP
-608 DFYETDSDVF
+608 EFYETDSDFF

-654 DTVIKTMQDKEAA
+654 DTVIKAMQDKEAA
-667 LDELIFE
+667 LDELILE

>member
-1 MNKNVRKYL
+1 LNKNVRKYL
-10 RDIRSLFPKFGKEER
+10 RDIRSLFPKFGKKER
-25 KYLNGI
+25 KYLDGF
-31 KSMIADCPN
+31 KSMIEDCPD

-54 GTPEEVVRGFYV
+54 GTPEEVVRGFFK
-66 GSSCAVSGKADD
+66 GDICAASGKAED

-83 YMSLARRKFPFVRH
+83 YISLARRKFPYISK

-110 EDWFSDKELKNVD
+110 EDWFSEKELRNVD

-128 FGEPDDIYTE
+128 FGEPGDIYTE
-138 YLGLRENDSYLGRY
+138 YLGLRENGSYLGRY

-157 KRNAACACL
+157 KRYAACACL
-166 LILVLVLT
+166 LILTLVVT
-174 AAGRWIDLSSVKR
+174 AVGQWVYLSPVRR
-187 SDNGGITLKTASTA
+187 SNDGGITIKTASVV
-201 GDGENG
+201 GGGEDG
-207 MIDSPENGKTQ
+207 MTDSSEYGKTQ
-218 MGAEIT
+218 TDAGYS
-224 FVGKEKPDTYQSE
+224 G
-237 TVQPGQSSS
+237 TVQPEMVQQDSIPTDSIGNAS
-246 GSSGNS
+246 G
-252 YTQIQQVG
+252 YYMQPVG

-273 EGIYTNKNADVVI
+273 ERIYNNKNSDVVI

-317 DKFETANAYLTGQ
+317 DNLETANAYLTGQ

-377 DIADGFKTESGSIWG
+377 DIADGYKTESGSIWG

-404 LPENMGKEGL
+404 LPENMEKEGL

-444 GEQYGLA
+444 GEQYGFA
-451 LMSSY
+451 LMSTY

-483 MYGQS
+483 MYGQG

-552 PISKDYRPEYNGQ
+552 PISKDYRTEYNGQ

-601 DNISDYP
+601 ENISDYP
-608 DFYETDSDVF
+608 EFYETDSDFF

-627 AVFSPGGIALSV
+627 AVFLPGGITLSV

-667 LDELIFE
+667 LDELILE

>member
-10 RDIRSLFPKFGKEER
+10 RDIRSLFPKFGKKER
-25 KYLNGI
+25 KYLDGF
-31 KSMIADCPN
+31 KSMIEDCPD

-54 GTPEEVVRGFYV
+54 GTPEEVVRGFFK
-66 GSSCAVSGKADD
+66 GDICAASGKAED

-83 YMSLARRKFPFVRH
+83 YISLARRKFPYISK

-110 EDWFSDKELKNVD
+110 EDWFSEKELRNVD

-128 FGEPDDIYTE
+128 FGEPGDIYTE
-138 YLGLRENDSYLGRY
+138 YLGLRENSSYLGRY

-157 KRNAACACL
+157 KRYAACACL
-166 LILVLVLT
+166 LILTLVVT
-174 AAGRWIDLSSVKR
+174 AVGQWVYLSPVRR
-187 SDNGGITLKTASTA
+187 SNDGGITIKTASVV
-201 GDGENG
+201 GGGEDG
-207 MIDSPENGKTQ
+207 MTDSSEYGKTQ
-218 MGAEIT
+218 TDAGYS
-224 FVGKEKPDTYQSE
+224 G
-237 TVQPGQSSS
+237 TVQPEMVQQDSIPTDSIGNAS
-246 GSSGNS
+246 G
-252 YTQIQQVG
+252 YYVQPVG
-260 EIKQLDMRSEQKI
+260 EITQLDMRSEQKI
-273 EGIYTNKNADVVI
+273 ERIYNNKNADVVI

-317 DKFETANAYLTGQ
+317 DNLETTNAYLTGQ
-330 LVEGNNDIDIFILYA
+330 LVEGNNDIDIFILNA
-345 DTALGDLLDEEG
+345 NTAFGDLLDEEG

-392 IPCNYYMFVMAA
+392 IPCSYYMYVIAT
-404 LPENMGKEGL
+404 LPENMEIEGL

-461 GNTDYSSELFRNF
+461 GNTDYNSELFRNS
-474 FKVMWDGWN
+474 FKVMWDGWE
-483 MYGQS
+483 MYSQG
-488 GWANHK
+488 GWGNHK

-552 PISKDYRPEYNGQ
+552 PISKEYKPECNVS

-596 LGVIY
+596 LGVVY
-601 DNISDYP
+601 ENISDYP
-608 DFYETDSDVF
+608 EFYETDSDFF

-627 AVFSPGGIALSV
+627 AVFSPGGITLSV
-639 WSNDIRPYQQKKTDL
+639 WSNDIRPYQQKETDL

-667 LDELIFE
+667 LDELILE